1 MNFPLVEK
9 YLIEFLRNETYKINF
24 NGAIIGLSGGV
35 DSSLVAVLSQKA
47 FDKNFLAVMMPSS
60 YSSDEHI
67 KDAKELCE
75 RFNINYIIKPIDNLL
90 NAYVNEMENDK
101 LRIANFSARARMI
114 ILYDLSQKYKKLVIG
129 TSNKSELLLGYSTIF
144 GDIAS
149 AINPIGD
156 LYKTEVFEFS
166 RYLNINDNI
175 ITKAP
180 SADLWENQSDEE
192 DLGFSYDKIDDFLK
206 AMIEDELNHNEL
218 LNRGFTKEIINSLSS
233 RVYTNQFKRSL
244 PLVAKLREK
253 TIGIDFL
260 MARDIKN

>member
-1 MNFPLVEK
+1 MNFSLVEK
-9 YLIEFLRNETYKINF
+9 YLISFLQEETYKINF
-24 NGAIIGLSGGV
+24 NGGILGLSGGV
-35 DSSLVAVLSQKA
+35 DSSLVAVLAKKA
-47 FDKNFLAVMMPSS
+47 FGKDFLAIMMPSS

-75 RFNINYIIKPIDNLL
+75 RFDINYIIKPIDNLL
-90 NAYVNEMENDK
+90 NAYKDEMNNDK

-166 RYLNINDNI
+166 RFLNINDNI

-180 SADLWENQSDEE
+180 SADLWENQSDEQ
-192 DLGFSYDKIDDFLK
+192 DLGFSYEKIDIFLK
-206 AMIEDELNHNEL
+206 AMIEDGLNEDEL
-218 LNRGFTKEIINSLSS
+218 LNKGFDKDIIDSLSR
-233 RVYTNQFKRSL
+233 RVYTNQFKRAL

-260 MARDIKN
+260 MARDINK

>member
-1 MNFPLVEK
+1 MNFSLVEK
-9 YLIEFLRNETYKINF
+9 YLINFLQEETNKIKF
-24 NGAIIGLSGGV
+24 NGGILGLSGGV
-35 DSSLVAVLSQKA
+35 DSALVAVLAKKA
-47 FDKNFLAVMMPSS
+47 FDDNFIAVMMPSS

-75 RFNINYIIKPIDNLL
+75 RFDINYIIKPIDNLL
-90 NAYVNEMENDK
+90 NAYKDDMENDK

-156 LYKTEVFEFS
+156 LYKTDVFEFS
-166 RYLNINDNI
+166 KFLGINDNI

-192 DLGFSYDKIDDFLK
+192 DLGFSYNQIDIFLK
-206 AMIEDELNHNEL
+206 SMIEEELSQNEL
-218 LNRGFTKEIINSLSS
+218 LKKGFDKNIINSLSS
-233 RVYTNQFKRSL
+233 RVYINQFKRAL
-244 PLVAKLREK
+244 PLIPKLREK

>member
-1 MNFPLVEK
+1 MNFPLIEK
-9 YLIEFLRNETYKINF
+9 YLISFLQEETYKINF
-24 NGAIIGLSGGV
+24 DGGILGLSGGI
-35 DSSLVAVLSQKA
+35 DSALVAVLSQKA
-47 FDKNFLAVMMPSS
+47 FKDNFLGVMMPSS
-60 YSSDEHI
+60 YSSNEHI
-67 KDAKELCE
+67 KDAKALCKK
-75 RFNINYIIKPIDNLL
+75 FNINYIIKPIDNLL
-90 NAYVNEMENDK
+90 NAYKDDMGDDK

-166 RYLNINDNI
+166 RYLDINENI
-175 ITKAP
+175 INKAP
-180 SADLWENQSDEE
+180 SADLWENQSDEK
-192 DLGFSYDKIDDFLK
+192 DLGFSYKKIDTFLK
-206 AMIEDELNHNEL
+206 AMIEEELNNKEL
-218 LNRGFTKEIINSLSS
+218 LAKGFNKKIIDSLSS
-233 RVYTNQFKRSL
+233 RVYTNQFKRAL
-244 PLVAKLREK
+244 PLIAKLREK